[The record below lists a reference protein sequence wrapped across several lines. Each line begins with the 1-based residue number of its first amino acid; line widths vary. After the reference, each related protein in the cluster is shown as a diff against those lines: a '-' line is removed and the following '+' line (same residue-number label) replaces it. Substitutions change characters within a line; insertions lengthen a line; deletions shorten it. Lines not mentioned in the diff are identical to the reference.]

1 MAQANIY
8 KCKPAGEVRVMT
20 PVLIGSMV
28 IAVIVIVHESPRLF
42 AAILVAVLVV
52 VAIVVSYLYMPRA
65 VVVDDQGVGVKQAI
79 SGNFIPMESIRS
91 VRRVSKRE
99 VFGSGLDV
107 GVGGLFSYTGT
118 VRKNKS
124 LGSFSLYVRNTAEM
138 VFIDCG
144 KSGVVLS
151 ADSADEL
158 IEDILARKSGTT
170 KL

>member
-8 KCKPAGEVRVMT
+8 KCKPAKEVIAMT
-20 PVLIGSMV
+20 AVLIGIMAFMLVYICKNTPNPYSV
-28 IAVIVIVHESPRLF
+28 WLAVGLVVTIIIVAYLGTPRAVIVDNDG
-42 AAILVAVLVV
+42 VAVKLT
-52 VAIVVSYLYMPRA
+52 LR
-65 VVVDDQGVGVKQAI
+65 GK
-79 SGNFIPMESIRS
+79 FIPMESIRS

-118 VRKNKS
+118 VKKNKT

-144 KSGVVLS
+144 ESGVVLS
-151 ADSADEL
+151 ADSADEF

>member
-1 MAQANIY
+1 MAQGNVY

-28 IAVIVIVHESPRLF
+28 IAVIVITHESPRLF

-52 VAIVVSYLYMPRA
+52 AAIVVAYLGMPRA
-65 VVVDDQGVGVKQAI
+65 VVVDDEGVAVRQTIRGT
-79 SGNFIPMESIRS
+79 FIPMESIRS

-118 VRKNKS
+118 VRKNKT

-138 VFIDCG
+138 VFIEYGDG
-144 KSGVVLS
+144 GVVVS
-151 ADSADEL
+151 ADSGDRL
-158 IEDILARKSGTT
+158 MEDILSRKSR
-170 KL
+170 KA

>member
-1 MAQANIY
+1 MAQGNVY

-28 IAVIVIVHESPRLF
+28 IAVIVIAHESPRLY
-42 AAILVAVLVV
+42 AAILVEVLVV

-65 VVVDDQGVGVKQAI
+65 IVVDDQGVGIRQTVR
-79 SGNFIPMESIRS
+79 GNFIPMESIRS
-91 VRRVSKRE
+91 VRRVSKKE

-138 VFIDCG
+138 VFIECG
-144 KSGVVLS
+144 DGGVVVS
-151 ADSADEL
+151 ADSGDRL
-158 IEDILARKSGTT
+158 MEDILSRMSRKA
-170 KL
+170 